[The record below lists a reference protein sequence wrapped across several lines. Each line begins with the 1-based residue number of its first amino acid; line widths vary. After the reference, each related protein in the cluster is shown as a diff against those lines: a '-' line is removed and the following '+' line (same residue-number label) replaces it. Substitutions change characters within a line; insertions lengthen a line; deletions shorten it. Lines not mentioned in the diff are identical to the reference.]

1 MSTIIFYEP
10 GGKQGGIHIM
20 LVRKLNL
27 KQVTGSAV
35 GQRQEEEEKKR
46 EGESQLS
53 EDPACAASSH
63 QSKRTHEQHR

>member
-27 KQVTGSAV
+27 GQVTGSAV
-35 GQRQEEEEKKR
+35 GQRQKEEEKKR
-46 EGESQLS
+46 EGKTQLS
-53 EDPACAASSH
+53 DHPACAASSH
-63 QSKRTHEQHR
+63 